1 MYYDFT
7 QEKRKKHVFHY
18 YLSHCKS
25 SDMGNFMKLKF
36 NPLPLG
42 DGLNFFL
49 LCVAFRRGTG
59 GSAFLVVFLKI
70 MV

>member
-25 SDMGNFMKLKF
+25 SDMEEKYDTQRKKDKENKHK
-36 NPLPLG
+36 
-42 DGLNFFL
+42 
-49 LCVAFRRGTG
+49 V
-59 GSAFLVVFLKI
+59 
-70 MV
+70 

>member
-25 SDMGNFMKLKF
+25 SD
-36 NPLPLG
+36 
-42 DGLNFFL
+42 
-49 LCVAFRRGTG
+49 RGEKYDTQRKKDKDNKH
-59 GSAFLVVFLKI
+59 KI
-70 MV
+70 